1 MEDKKLLRKR
11 FSEIRKNISEK
22 DIKDSLI
29 RKNFHNIGAWFFF
42 HIDTILLYTSF
53 GSEIDTW
60 TLAEE
65 ILNKKI
71 DYWYSEPTTDE
82 NMKTHSF
89 KLAFP
94 KCGKDGIM
102 TFHIVKSLDEL
113 HKGMYGIY
121 EPDNSLPQPEVNN
134 RTLCVLPGLAFMK
147 DGSRLGYGGGYY
159 DRFLQKYPQIHKI
172 ALAYEELI
180 TDNLPVMPH
189 DIRADYIVTPER
201 MVLCHAEQRQQRHL
215 SK

>member
-11 FSEIRKNISEK
+11 FSEIRKNIPDKSEK
-22 DIKDSLI
+22 DILI
-29 RKNFHNIGAWFFF
+29 RKNFLDIITNT
-42 HIDTILLYTSF
+42 DTVLLYSSF
-53 GSEIDTW
+53 GSEIDTLSIANELFGKY
-60 TLAEE
+60 TV
-65 ILNKKI
+65 
-71 DYWYSEPTTDE
+71 
-82 NMKTHSF
+82 
-89 KLAFP
+89 AFP
-94 KCGKDGIM
+94 VSGKDGIM

-121 EPDNSLPQPEVNN
+121 EPDNSLPQPEINN